1 MAWKRYPA
9 YRDSGVA
16 WLGEVPEGWQIR
28 KLRYIAAVNFSTV
41 DKKSEDGEEPVRL
54 CNYVDVY
61 HNDTVVADLPYM
73 EATATPLE
81 IDRFTLKAGDV
92 LVTKDS
98 EDWEDIAVPAYVPH
112 DVDGVLCGYHLAQIR
127 SNPDIIYGDY
137 LFRCF
142 LSESVNSQFK
152 VAAHGIMRYGIG
164 KDAFHD
170 ALLPVP
176 PLSEQHTIAAF
187 LERGMT
193 RIDALIAKKE
203 RLIGLLQ
210 EKRAALI
217 SRAVTKGLDASTP
230 MKDSGIAWLGE
241 VPAHWET
248 LKLTRVASLH
258 SGHTPSRLHPEYWK
272 TCTIPWISLG
282 DVWQLRSGKMEY
294 IEETKEKIS
303 ELGLRNSAAELL
315 PPGTVILSRTASV
328 GFSGIMATSM
338 ATTQDY
344 ANWVCGPRIL
354 PEYLLQVLRCMK
366 QEFERLMMGS
376 THQTIYMPDI
386 AAFRIPL
393 PPIKEQQEI
402 VQNVRSLQQRS
413 ERLED
418 AIAESIRLAQEYRT
432 ALISATV
439 TGKIDVRGEVST

>member
-1 MAWKRYPA
+1 MTWRRYPA

-16 WLGEVPEGWQIR
+16 WLGEVPAEWQIR
-28 KLRYIAAVNFSTV
+28 QLKYISSM
-41 DKKSEDGEEPVRL
+41 KSGEGITSDMLDEDGETPVYGGNGLRGYTFGSTHDGDYILVGRQGAL
-54 CNYVDVY
+54 CGNVHCV
-61 HNDTVVADLPYM
+61 HGRFWASEHAIVVSTNAGICVPWL
-73 EATATPLE
+73 A
-81 IDRFTLKAGDV
+81 FTLRAMDLNQYSFTAAQPGLAVDFIKTIRV
-92 LVTKDS
+92 
-98 EDWEDIAVPAYVPH
+98 AVP
-112 DVDGVLCGYHLAQIR
+112 
-127 SNPDIIYGDY
+127 
-137 LFRCF
+137 
-142 LSESVNSQFK
+142 SE
-152 VAAHGIMRYGIG
+152 A
-164 KDAFHD
+164 D
-170 ALLPVP
+170 
-176 PLSEQHTIAAF
+176 QHTIAAF
-187 LERGMT
+187 LDRET
-193 RIDALIAKKE
+193 ARIDALLAKKE
-203 RLIGLLQ
+203 RLIALLQ

-217 SRAVTKGLDASTP
+217 GHAVTKGLDPSAP
-230 MKDSGIAWLGE
+230 MKDSGIAWLGD

-386 AAFRIPL
+386 EAFRIPL

-402 VQNVRSLQQRS
+402 VQKVRSLQQRS

-432 ALISATV
+432 ALISAAV
-439 TGKIDVRGEVST
+439 TGKIDVRGEVLA